1 MADRQEAATPAD
13 ATASTGDGIDEL
25 EDEPMAAAEQAAA
38 ERLDEARALLA
49 ERAQEAREV
58 LAERARTGG
67 SEVASWARETSTD
80 LAERA
85 GPVLAERT
93 EQAKG
98 ELQRRWQELEQDLP
112 IDRETVVPQL
122 ERSLWQ
128 SVHAALGVLLLLP
141 KLLVRALG
149 GLGTVAEDVSER
161 GLVVG
166 ERARE
171 AVASIPPSKRERR
184 QRRWRNTAWTGAGFG
199 VGLFVGWLVGRR
211 EHDMVTYEPTEL
223 GAHLEVAPVP
233 PGPVASPLE
242 DIEEPGASAEAGE
255 PGGSDEPAGDAAGG
269 DDGDEG
275 ATEEER

>member
-1 MADRQEAATPAD
+1 MADRQEATTPAD

-25 EDEPMAAAEQAAA
+25 EDEPMAGAEQAGA

-67 SEVASWARETSTD
+67 TEVASWARETGTD

-98 ELQRRWQELEQDLP
+98 ELQRRLQELEENLP
-112 IDRETVVPQL
+112 VDRETAVPQL
-122 ERSLWQ
+122 ERGLWQ
-128 SVHAALGVLLLLP
+128 GIHAALGVLLLLP
-141 KLLVRALG
+141 KLLVRAVG

-161 GLVVG
+161 GLIVG

-171 AVASIPPSKRERR
+171 VAAGIPPSKRDRR
-184 QRRWRNTAWTGAGFG
+184 RRRWRTAAWTGTGFG
-199 VGLFVGWLVGRR
+199 VGLFVGWLIGRR

-223 GAHLEVAPVP
+223 GAHLEAAPVP
-233 PGPVASPLE
+233 PGPVAAPL
-242 DIEEPGASAEAGE
+242 DDADASEEPGG
-255 PGGSDEPAGDAAGG
+255 PGGSGGSEDQAAETHDG
-269 DDGDEG
+269 DDGHETG
-275 ATEEER
+275 AEEQR